1 MRIKT
6 VLASSV
12 AHLDSNVYFG
22 GGTDDTD
29 VLQAVLDEA
38 NEDFAVRLIMD
49 GAALIRGLRV
59 HSNTTIECLSR
70 ECGFFLMPHCS
81 RALISCGDLHDPAL
95 QVRNVTLLGG
105 TYNQDCRN
113 QDYATLDFDTY
124 EPGPFPYDGVIYNDH
139 GPYVLDLFGVTHLR
153 IDGVTIRNFKA
164 YAVCI
169 DHFENVTIE
178 NTWLEL
184 DDPGIPNQDGFHF
197 FGPGRFLTI
206 RNVGGK
212 CGDDFMNIGSDER
225 DRVSSITDVLIDGVF
240 LDHATQAIR
249 LLARCGGSVER
260 VTIRN
265 VSGTYRNF
273 GFYIC
278 PWYIDHHSGRIADVL
293 IENINLT
300 AEEYDYDYRDRML
313 FCVAGIVENLT
324 IQNVRHNATAD
335 KRTLLELG
343 LPYFNAE
350 TSRQYIDLTRRQ
362 KLLGITLKDI
372 TIVEDDSH
380 PADTDYIVVY
390 SNIHSLIL
398 KDITILKDQQ
408 TRNGCLLKFKE
419 EGSVNTLIAH
429 QIFTKGLQTIFSD
442 NNKITHLLANAIICE

>member
-1 MRIKT
+1 MRVKT
-6 VLASSV
+6 ILASTV
-12 AHLDSNVYFG
+12 AHLDSNVYSG

-29 VLQAVLDEA
+29 ALQAVLNEA
-38 NEDFAVRLIMD
+38 GEDCAVRLIMD
-49 GAALIRGLRV
+49 GAALIRGLRLY
-59 HSNTTIECLSR
+59 SNTTIECLSR
-70 ECGFFLMPHCS
+70 DCGFFLMPYCNCPVI
-81 RALISCGDLHDPAL
+81 RCGDLRKPEF
-95 QVRNVTLLGG
+95 QVRNIQLLGG
-105 TYNQDCRN
+105 TYNQDCQH
-113 QDYATLDFDTY
+113 QDTVCAEFDTY
-124 EPGPFPYDGVIYNDH
+124 EPGDFPYDGVLYNDH
-139 GPYVLDLFGVTHLR
+139 GPYVLDLYGVRHLH
-153 IDGVTIRNFKA
+153 IDGVTIRNFRA

-169 DHFENVTIE
+169 DRFEHVTIE

-249 LLARCGGSVER
+249 LLARYGGSVER

-278 PWYIDHHSGRIADVL
+278 PWYMDHHSGRIADIL

-300 AEEYDYDYRDRML
+300 AEEYDYDYRNRML

-324 IQNVRHNATAD
+324 IQNVRHNALTD

-343 LPYFNAE
+343 LPYSNVE
-350 TSRQYIDLTRRQ
+350 ISRQYIDLARRQ
-362 KLLGITLKDI
+362 KLKGITLKGI
-372 TIVEDDSH
+372 TILENSND
-380 PADTDYIVVY
+380 PIDTDYITVY
-390 SNIHSLIL
+390 AQVDSLIL
-398 KDITILKDQQ
+398 KDITILKDQNKP
-408 TRNGCLLKFKE
+408 NGCLIRFLE
-419 EGSVNTLIAH
+419 EGSIDTLVAQ
-429 QIFTKGLQTIFSD
+429 QIFTRGLKNLLSD
-442 NNKITHLLANAIICE
+442 DNKVAQQLTNAVFFQ

>member
-6 VLASSV
+6 VLASTV
-12 AHLDSNVYFG
+12 ARLDSNVYYG
-22 GGTDDTD
+22 GGTDDTNA
-29 VLQAVLDEA
+29 LQAVLDEA
-38 NEDFAVRLIMD
+38 SEECGIHLILD
-49 GAALIRGLRV
+49 GAALIRGLKV
-59 HSNTTIECLSR
+59 HSNTTVECLTR
-70 ECGFFLMPHCS
+70 DCGFFLMPHCS
-81 RALISCGDLHDPAL
+81 CPMIRCGDLHKPEF
-95 QVRNVTLLGG
+95 QVQNITLLGG

-113 QDYATLDFDTY
+113 QDYATADFDTY
-124 EPGPFPYDGVIYNDH
+124 EPGPFPYESVVYNDH
-139 GPYVLDLFGVTHLR
+139 GPYVLDLYGVRHLR

-169 DHFENVTIE
+169 DRFENVTIE

-212 CGDDFMNIGSDER
+212 CSDDFMNIGSDER

-240 LDHATQAIR
+240 LDHATQGIR
-249 LLARCGGSVER
+249 LLARYGGSVER
-260 VTIRN
+260 VTVRN
-265 VSGTYRNF
+265 VSGIYRNF

-278 PWYIDHHSGRIADVL
+278 PWYMDHHSGKIADL
-293 IENINLT
+293 LFENINLT

-324 IQNVRHNATAD
+324 IQNVRHSALHD

-343 LPYFNAE
+343 MPFFNWDF
-350 TSRQYIDLTRRQ
+350 SQQYLDLTRRQ
-362 KLLGITLKDI
+362 KLSGITLKDV
-372 TIVEDDSH
+372 TILEDDSH
-380 PADTDYIVVY
+380 PSDTDYIVVY
-390 SNIHSLIL
+390 SNVHSLIL

-408 TRNGCLLKFKE
+408 THNGCLVKFKE
-419 EGSVNTLIAH
+419 EGSVNTLIAQ
-429 QIFTKGLQTIFSD
+429 QIFTKGLDILFSD
-442 NNKITHLLANAIICE
+442 NSKITHLLDNAIFRE

>member
-22 GGTDDTD
+22 GGTDDTAA
-29 VLQAVLDEA
+29 LQAVLDEA
-38 NEDFAVRLIMD
+38 NEDCSVRLIMD
-49 GAALIRGLRV
+49 GAALVRGLRV
-59 HSNTTIECLSR
+59 HSNTTIACLSR
-70 ECGFFLMPHCS
+70 DCGFFLMPHCS
-81 RALISCGDLHDPAL
+81 CAIIRCGDIHDPEA
-95 QVRNVTLLGG
+95 QVRNISLLGG

-113 QDYATLDFDTY
+113 QDYATADFDTY
-124 EPGPFPYDGVIYNDH
+124 EPGPFPYDGVVYNDH
-139 GPYVLDLFGVTHLR
+139 GPYVLDLFGVRHLH
-153 IDGVTIRNFKA
+153 IDGLTIRNFKA

-197 FGPGRFLTI
+197 FGPGKFLTI

-225 DRVSSITDVLIDGVF
+225 DRVSSISDVLIDGVF
-240 LDHATQAIR
+240 LDHATQGIR
-249 LLARCGGSVER
+249 LLARYEGSVER
-260 VTIRN
+260 VTVRN

-278 PWYIDHHSGRIADVL
+278 PWYMDHHSGRIADVL
-293 IENINLT
+293 FENINLT

-324 IQNVRHNATAD
+324 IQNVRHNAVND
-335 KRTLLELG
+335 KRILLELG

-350 TSRQYIDLTRRQ
+350 TSRAYIDLARRQ
-362 KLLGITLKDI
+362 RINGITLKGV
-372 TIVEDDSH
+372 TILEDNSN
-380 PADTDYIVVY
+380 PPDTDYVVVCAKVD
-390 SNIHSLIL
+390 NLIL
-398 KDITILKDQQ
+398 KDITILKDQDNP
-408 TRNGCLLKFKE
+408 NGCLVKFKE
-419 EGSVNTLIAH
+419 EGCIGTLVAQ
-429 QIFTKGLQTIFSD
+429 QIFTKGLQDIFSD
-442 NNKITHLLANAIICE
+442 NSKISHLLSYSIIRK